1 MAKVVG
7 VYGEDKVDQLVD
19 RDMLDKA
26 SRRRLAGFLEEI
38 EMAIFTANRELI
50 HRAIPGLDRE
60 SFMRFAI
67 VVAEARAAYVKLG
80 VEMSRK
86 GHAPPAA
93 DLARLREARA
103 VYEELMHAFDAMH
116 RLIKRGYTSI
126 G

>member
-26 SRRRLAGFLEEI
+26 SRRKLAGFLEEI